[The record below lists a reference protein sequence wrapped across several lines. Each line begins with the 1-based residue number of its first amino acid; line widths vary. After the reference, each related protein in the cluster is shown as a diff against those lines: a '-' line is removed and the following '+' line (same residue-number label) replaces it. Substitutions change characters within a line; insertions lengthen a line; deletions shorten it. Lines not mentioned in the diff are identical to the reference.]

1 MLLLLQVLQLVLH
14 FLSREEGCRSP
25 MGHVTV
31 HPILEGPV
39 KQYLESVGLT
49 RVKVPRLFQF
59 LLGTN

>member
-1 MLLLLQVLQLVLH
+1 MLLQLQVLQLVLH

-25 MGHVTV
+25 MSHVTV

-59 LLGTN
+59 PISTL

>member
-1 MLLLLQVLQLVLH
+1 MLLLLQVLQLVLR
-14 FLSREEGCRSP
+14 FLSREVECRSP

-31 HPILEGPV
+31 HPILEAPV

-59 LLGTN
+59 LLSIN